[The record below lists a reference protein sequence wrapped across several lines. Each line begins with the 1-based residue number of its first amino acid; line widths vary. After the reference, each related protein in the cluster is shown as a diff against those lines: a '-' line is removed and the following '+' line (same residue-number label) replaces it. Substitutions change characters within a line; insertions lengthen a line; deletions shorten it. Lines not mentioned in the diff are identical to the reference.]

1 MKKSLQKLKKKIFT
15 LQNFFYH
22 KKKFLGGGSSKT
34 SPPEQNCCSIFKTV
48 KSFPN
53 GQRSRNLTWNYYCIK
68 PNWIFPL
75 FFTFISQRMN
85 FFAKPKT
92 QSYSFSPRISTRID
106 AKQTPSLRKKS
117 ISMAK
122 FFQTLSTFTI
132 IHKKI
137 NAHGEINWITHL
149 SPLSVCLCGGSMR

>member
-1 MKKSLQKLKKKIFT
+1 MDIRQGASGVSRDVPVVGHKMASGIFYYEKKFTKIKKKIFT

-22 KKKFLGGGSSKT
+22 KKNNFWGGSSKT

-53 GQRSRNLTWNYYCIK
+53 GQRSRNLTWNYYCTK

-75 FFTFISQRMN
+75 FFTFISQRIN

-92 QSYSFSPRISTRID
+92 QSYSFSP
-106 AKQTPSLRKKS
+106 
-117 ISMAK
+117 
-122 FFQTLSTFTI
+122 
-132 IHKKI
+132 
-137 NAHGEINWITHL
+137 
-149 SPLSVCLCGGSMR
+149 